1 MNDAADARSRLS
13 RRPGPGAII
22 AALGLAGLSAS
33 FMQTL
38 VVPIQSRLPDLLGE
52 PAESTA
58 WVVTVSLLAGA
69 ISTPIAGR
77 IGDLYGKKSVLLAL
91 LGLLVVGSAVCA
103 LADSLAML
111 LVGRAL
117 QGLSQG
123 VVALGIAIMRDVLP
137 PKRMPGGIAFMSATL
152 GVGAALGL
160 PISALVSEA
169 FDWHALFVL
178 AGALGVLNIVLSLII
193 VPPSTL
199 RSEGRVDV
207 PGSLLMAAGLGGV
220 LLAATQGPVW
230 GWTAPGTLGLGLGGL
245 AVLVFWGWFQ
255 LRIDSPIVDLRVA
268 ARPAVLLTN
277 LASVGMGF
285 ALFSSNISLPQLLE
299 LPVETGVGLGQ
310 SLLVASLV
318 LMPSGLVMMAISP
331 LSATLLRVIGGRIML
346 VAGSLIMA
354 VTYLLATLISGEV
367 WAIVLL
373 SVLIGIGIGLGYAA
387 MPTLIM
393 SAVPPTETAAANGLN
408 ALMRALGT
416 TAASASVGAMLAALS
431 QPFGD
436 GRVPTEEGF
445 QLSFVAGAVA
455 SIASA
460 VLALCIPRRRAAHG
474 DRTALPDTDGP
485 QD

>member
-1 MNDAADARSRLS
+1 MNDAADARSRLT

-38 VVPIQSRLPDLLGE
+38 VVPIQSRLPELLGE
-52 PAESTA
+52 PAENTA

-91 LGLLVVGSAVCA
+91 LGLLVIGSLVCA
-103 LADSLAML
+103 LAGSLTML

-178 AGALGVLNIVLSLII
+178 AGALGVLNIVLSLIV

-230 GWTAPGTLGLGLGGL
+230 GWTAPGTLGLGVGGL

-299 LPVETGVGLGQ
+299 LPAETGVGLGQ
-310 SLLVASLV
+310 SMLVASLV

-346 VAGSLIMA
+346 VTGSLIMA
-354 VTYLLATLISGEV
+354 VTYLLATLISGDV
-367 WAIVLL
+367 WAVVLL

-445 QLSFVAGAVA
+445 QLSFVAGAIA

-460 VLALCIPRRRAAHG
+460 VLALCIPRRRTAHG
-474 DRTALPDTDGP
+474 DRTALPETDGP
-485 QD
+485 RD

>member
-1 MNDAADARSRLS
+1 MNDAADARRRLT
-13 RRPGPGAII
+13 RTPGPGAII

-38 VVPIQSRLPDLLGE
+38 VVPIQSRLPDLLDQPPE
-52 PAESTA
+52 NTA

-77 IGDLYGKKSVLLAL
+77 IGDLYGKKSVLIAL
-91 LGLLVVGSAVCA
+91 LGLLVVGSVVCA
-103 LADSLAML
+103 LANSLAVL

-123 VVALGIAIMRDVLP
+123 VVAIGIAIMRDVLP

-178 AGALGVLNIVLSLII
+178 AGALGVINVILTLMI

-207 PGSLLMAAGLGGV
+207 PGSFLLAIGLGGV

-230 GWTAPGTLGLGLGGL
+230 GWADPATLALGVGGL
-245 AVLVFWGWFQ
+245 VVLLFWGWFQ

-268 ARPAVLLTN
+268 SRPAVLLTN

-299 LPVETGVGLGQ
+299 LPVDTGVGLGQ

-331 LSATLLRVIGGRIML
+331 LSATLIRVLGARVMLVIGALM
-346 VAGSLIMA
+346 MA
-354 VTYLLATLISGEV
+354 LTYLLAVFISGQV

-373 SVLIGIGIGLGYAA
+373 SVLIGVGIGLGYAA

-431 QPFGD
+431 QPYGD
-436 GRVPTEEGF
+436 GRVPTAEGF
-445 QLSFVAGAVA
+445 QLSFVVGAIA

-460 VLALCIPRRRAAHG
+460 VLALCIPRHRPAHG
-474 DRTALPDTDGP
+474 DRASLPEVDGR
-485 QD
+485 

>member
-1 MNDAADARSRLS
+1 MNDAADS
-13 RRPGPGAII
+13 RRRLTRTPGPGAII

-38 VVPIQSRLPDLLGE
+38 VVPIQSRLPDLLDQPPE
-52 PAESTA
+52 NTA

-91 LGLLVVGSAVCA
+91 LGLLIIGSVVCA
-103 LADSLAML
+103 LANSLAVL

-123 VVALGIAIMRDVLP
+123 VVAIGIAIMRDVLP

-178 AGALGVLNIVLSLII
+178 AGALGVINVILTLVI

-207 PGSLLMAAGLGGV
+207 PGSFLLAIGLGGV
-220 LLAATQGPVW
+220 LLAATQGSVW
-230 GWTAPGTLGLGLGGL
+230 GWSDPATLALGVGGL
-245 AVLVFWGWFQ
+245 VVLLFWGWFQ

-299 LPVETGVGLGQ
+299 LPVDTGVGLGQ

-331 LSATLLRVIGGRIML
+331 LSATLIRVLGARVMLVIG
-346 VAGSLIMA
+346 SLMMA
-354 VTYLLATLISGEV
+354 LTYLLAVFISGQV

-373 SVLIGIGIGLGYAA
+373 SVLIGIGIGLGYSA

-431 QPFGD
+431 QPYGD
-436 GRVPTEEGF
+436 GRVPTAEGF
-445 QLSFVAGAVA
+445 QLSFAVGAIA
-455 SIASA
+455 SIVSA
-460 VLALCIPRRRAAHG
+460 VLALCIPRHRPAHG
-474 DRTALPDTDGP
+474 DRASLPEADGR
-485 QD
+485 